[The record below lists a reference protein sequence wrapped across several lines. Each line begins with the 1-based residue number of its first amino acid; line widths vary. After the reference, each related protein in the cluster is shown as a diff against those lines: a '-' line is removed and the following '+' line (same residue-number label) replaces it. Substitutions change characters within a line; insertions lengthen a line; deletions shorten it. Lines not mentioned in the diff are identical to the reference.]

1 MHIRTCEYTVSELYI
16 IIYYLL
22 SSIISIQIWL
32 RRSKKTKQ
40 ILYES
45 SGGKLNGK
53 MMKRETQV
61 TKISIMI
68 IASFV
73 ILYLPNFLVEILDPT
88 WKLPGLHVAAYI
100 ICWCWVFVNPGV
112 YVFGCAYFRSAFKI
126 TYGLRLGSNDMT
138 YASNSSK
145 MRRNISCGTLTRG
158 GSIANDRSIIVNS
171 PAIVRSQS
179 IVRSPIAISLELQG
193 PKVKSP
199 STISF

>member
-1 MHIRTCEYTVSELYI
+1 L
-16 IIYYLL
+16 
-22 SSIISIQIWL
+22 WK
-32 RRSKKTKQ
+32 SKKTKQ

-73 ILYLPNFLVEILDPT
+73 ILYLPNFLVEILDSN
-88 WKLPGLHVAAYI
+88 WSLPGLHIAAYI

-126 TYGLRLGSNDMT
+126 TYGLRLGSNDTT

-145 MRRNISCGTLTRG
+145 MRRNISCGTLTRV
-158 GSIANDRSIIVNS
+158 GSIANDRSIIVTS

-179 IVRSPIAISLELQG
+179 IARSPTAISLELQG
-193 PKVKSP
+193 PKFVKSP